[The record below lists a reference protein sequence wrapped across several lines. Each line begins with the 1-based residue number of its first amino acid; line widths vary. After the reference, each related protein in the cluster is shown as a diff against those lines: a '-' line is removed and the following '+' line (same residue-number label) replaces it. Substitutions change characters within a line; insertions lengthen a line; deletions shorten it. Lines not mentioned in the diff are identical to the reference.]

1 MSRAWLARS
10 SAAFRWGQAVGKANN
25 LLRLADALRAVTVNR
40 PPATLKAVADSLRAR
55 RDSGEPLTE
64 RQREFIALDDA
75 GPPSGVITGPGMAI
89 PDNLLPP
96 AMRNGGVELGFAR
109 ELIAKAEGGEWV
121 DPDRLA
127 AARSM
132 VKRDERQ
139 RAAQVVPELEPA

>member
-1 MSRAWLARS
+1 
-10 SAAFRWGQAVGKANN
+10 VGKADN

-40 PPATLKAVADSLRAR
+40 PPATLAAVADALRQR
-55 RDSGEPLTE
+55 RADGEPLTE

-75 GPPSGVITGPGMAI
+75 GPQSGVITGPGAAI
-89 PDNLLPP
+89 PDALLPP
-96 AMRNGGVELGFAR
+96 AMRNGGVALGFAR

-139 RAAQVVPELEPA
+139 REAAQQLQPRELEPA